1 MNHKDIFEIL
11 ITILKKMRKR
21 LFCEDAKP
29 LDSLGLTELG
39 EALVDSIKDALC
51 ARILTPNE
59 LAKLEDGDVVWEQMA
74 YPVDPTS
81 SVYPLVKY
89 RGYVANHKY
98 YIVWPQELDA
108 EDYGTTWRVWSSK
121 PTDEQLATPWS
132 PEGSFSSFADE
143 L

>member
-1 MNHKDIFEIL
+1 MKNKDIFEIL
-11 ITILKKMRKR
+11 ILVLKKMRKL
-21 LFCEDAKP
+21 LFAEDAKP

-39 EALVDSIKDALC
+39 GALADSIKDALC

-74 YPVDPTS
+74 FPINPAS
-81 SVYPLVKY
+81 RVYPLVKY
-89 RGYVANHKY
+89 GGYIANYKF

-108 EDYGTTWRVWSSK
+108 VDYGTTWRVWSSK
-121 PTDEQLATPWS
+121 PTDEQLETPWA
-132 PEGSFSSFADE
+132 PEGSFEAFTDE